1 MKKFYFL
8 GICGIS
14 MSALA
19 MLLKKEGNNVCGSD
33 INYNNDINCLK
44 NNKICVFKPPNYEKI
59 KESDVIVVSSAISEN
74 DKELMFAKAN
84 NKKIISRGQLLGDIS
99 SHYEKTIAIA
109 GSHGKTTTTALI
121 YNILK
126 VAGKNPTLH
135 LGGELAFEDTNCILG
150 EKEYFITEACE
161 YKDNFLFLKP
171 YISVITNI
179 EPEHLD
185 YFQTFKRELLSF
197 SKFESNSKI
206 VIKEDKSYKIKNVN
220 HRYNGFVSF
229 DVINK
234 NNKKIHLD
242 MKRYEEVIA
251 KDCIYAIRV
260 CKELGI
266 RDDLIKLGIE
276 SYKGVKKRF
285 QKVNC
290 QILKN
295 VYVDYAHHPTEIQNA
310 IKTAK
315 KSFKNKK
322 IVVIFQPHTYS
333 RTKLLFKEFIKSLSN
348 ADEIILY
355 KTYSAREE
363 ECMGLSE
370 YDLYKEFLK
379 INKDCFHFSNINC
392 LLEFLKE
399 ENSNE
404 KIYLFL
410 GAGDLPDKL
419 NKISF
424 LT

>member
-1 MKKFYFL
+1 
-8 GICGIS
+8 

-19 MLLKKEGNNVCGSD
+19 VFLKQEGNEVCGSD
-33 INYNNDINCLK
+33 INYDNLKNCLK
-44 NNKICVFKPPNYEKI
+44 NNEICVFLPPNYEKI

-74 DKELMFAKAN
+74 DEELVFAKDN
-84 NKKIISRGQLLGDIS
+84 NKKIISRGQLLGEIS
-99 SHYEKTIAIA
+99 SHYEKIIAVA

-135 LGGELAFEDTNCILG
+135 LGGELAFEDVNYILG
-150 EKEYFITEACE
+150 DKEYFITEACE
-161 YKDNFLFLKP
+161 YKDNFLFLRP

-185 YFQTFKRELLSF
+185 YFKSFKRELLSF

-206 VIKEDKSYKIKNVN
+206 VIKEDKNYKIKNIT
-220 HRYNGFVSF
+220 HRHNGFVSF
-229 DVINK
+229 DIIDK
-234 NNKKIHLD
+234 NNKKIHLN
-242 MKRYEEVIA
+242 MKRYEEIIA

-260 CKELGI
+260 CQKLGI

-276 SYKGVKKRF
+276 SFKGVKKRF
-285 QKVNC
+285 QKANC
-290 QILKN
+290 KVLKN
-295 VYVDYAHHPTEIQNA
+295 VYIDYAHHPTEIQNA

-315 KSFKNKK
+315 KAFKNKK

-333 RTKLLFKEFIKSLSN
+333 RTKLLFKEFIKSLEN

-355 KTYSAREE
+355 KTYSAREKE
-363 ECMGLSE
+363 NMGLSE

-379 INKDCFHFSNINC
+379 TDKDCFHFSNEKC
-392 LLEFLKE
+392 LVEFLKE
-399 ENSNE
+399 EKSDE
-404 KIYLFL
+404 KVYLFL
-410 GAGDLPDKL
+410 GAGDLPDVL
-419 NKISF
+419 NKILF